1 MSQYHIKASS
11 IYVDHLNKQKINLDL
26 WLHKFIV
33 TTIIWSLKIKGI
45 NPDLSYLSFKKY
57 ELELDLK
64 VIFVHG
70 MIWSGYYFL
79 CFFFFFFLL
88 DSFSDSELPDED
100 DEEESLSDEDDEDD
114 EEELESS
121 SEESE
126 LESLDESLEDE
137 ELEEEEELTDLVNVN
152 VM

>member
-1 MSQYHIKASS
+1 MSQYHIKAGS
-11 IYVDHLNKQKINLDL
+11 IYVDHLNKQKIDLDL

-33 TTIIWSLKIKGI
+33 TTKHLVIKNKRNQSWFFLI
-45 NPDLSYLSFKKY
+45 LVLKKY

-137 ELEEEEELTDLVNVN
+137 ELEEEEELTDL
-152 VM
+152 